1 MIMTRRPKQESEELH
16 QRILDCCQ
24 VLNLPLDRDELDGVL
39 RRAEQEQVS
48 HLELIYRLLSVP
60 AQQRRERSTEL
71 RIQKAK
77 FRDPVTL
84 EAFDW
89 KFNAQFIDRVQMFMA
104 LT

>member
-16 QRILDCCQ
+16 QRILDYCQ
-24 VLNLPLDRDELDGVL
+24 EQNLPLDRDELDGVL

-48 HLELIYRLLSVP
+48 HLELIYCLLSFP
-60 AQQRRERSTEL
+60 AQRRRERSTEL

-89 KFNAQFIDRVQMFMA
+89 KFNAYTSLGA
-104 LT
+104 E